1 MGNIAAVWSAFV
13 HAMSEQER
21 RFPEFLNEPATE
33 EVLLEAEQQLGFPFP
48 EEIKELYRIHN
59 GQNHRYGIVFGLDF
73 LSLTELCRKHKD
85 WKELI
90 DSEGPEGLAELGEL
104 CTSTPPGAIKTVYAN
119 LRWIP
124 LFYDGSGNAVGIDLD
139 PGEQGSIGQI
149 INFGRD
155 EDNKLVLAPNLAAFI
170 PRYLTALA
178 DEVEIEAEDDDDDI
192 FFSLDAHAIDIWKRL
207 AKEGAH

>member
-1 MGNIAAVWSAFV
+1 MGNIAAVWPAFIQ
-13 HAMSEQER
+13 AMSEQER

-33 EVLLEAEQQLGFPFP
+33 EELLEAEQQLGFPLP
-48 EEIKELYRIHN
+48 EEVEELYRIHN
-59 GQNHRYGIVFGLDF
+59 GQNHMYGIVFGLDF
-73 LSLTELCRKHKD
+73 LSLTELCRKWND

-90 DSEGPEGLAELGEL
+90 DSEGPEGLEELGGL
-104 CTSTPPGAIKTVYAN
+104 CTSAPPGAIQTVYAN

-124 LFYDGSGNAVGIDLD
+124 LFYDGSGNAVGVDLD
-139 PGEQGSIGQI
+139 PGEQGSMGQI

-170 PRYLTALA
+170 PRYLTAFA
-178 DEVEIEAEDDDDDI
+178 GEVEIEAEDDEDDI
-192 FFSLDAHAIDIWKRL
+192 FFSLDAHAIDVWKRK

>member
-33 EVLLEAEQQLGFPFP
+33 EELLEAEQQLGFPFP
-48 EEIKELYRIHN
+48 EEVKELYRIHN
-59 GQNHRYGIVFGLDF
+59 GQNHRYGIVFGLYF

-104 CTSTPPGAIKTVYAN
+104 CTSTPPGTIKTVYAN

-124 LFYDGSGNAVGIDLD
+124 LFYDGSGNAVGVDLD
-139 PGEQGSIGQI
+139 PGEHGSIGQI

-170 PRYLTALA
+170 PRYLMALA
-178 DEVEIEAEDDDDDI
+178 DEVEIEAEDDDNDI
-192 FFSLDAHAIDIWKRL
+192 FFSLDAHAIDVWKHL
-207 AKEGAH
+207 VKEGAH